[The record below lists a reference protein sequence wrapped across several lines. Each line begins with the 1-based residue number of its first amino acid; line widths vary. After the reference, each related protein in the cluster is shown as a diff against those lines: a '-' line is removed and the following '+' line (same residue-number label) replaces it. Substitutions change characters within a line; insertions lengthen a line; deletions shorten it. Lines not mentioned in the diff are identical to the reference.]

1 MSPEENTTTIVLEP
15 TEINGE
21 DYQEGFETFDLDPQ
35 SAETLQNHI
44 QKAPEGKAINLCL

>member
-15 TEINGE
+15 DTITGE
-21 DYQEGFETFDLDPQ
+21 DYPEGFEAFDLDPQ

-44 QKAPEGKAINLCL
+44 QEAAKGKAINLCL